1 MTRHRKS
8 VTQMKWLAAAIAVAI
23 AVTATTII

>member
-1 MTRHRKS
+1 MTRQRES

-23 AVTATTII
+23 AVTATTMI